1 MKHKLGIIG
10 AGGLIGSR
18 LILFFDSAYE
28 VRIIKSKKLYLN
40 PEELVSELDGLDI
53 IINLAGYPV
62 SGRWNNAIKK
72 LIYDSRI
79 ITTRNLANAINL
91 LKKKPVH
98 YINASAVGIYAD
110 GLICDENSQHFA
122 DNFLAKVVADWEK
135 EASGVEKVKFTIIRI
150 GVVLSRSGGAYSLLR
165 KIFKAGAGGIIGN
178 GEQGFSFILIDDLVA
193 AFGFVIE
200 NNITGIVNAVS
211 PNPVNNKIFT
221 KELAS
226 ALNRPSFLTVPGF
239 ALRILYG
246 EGSTTVLQ
254 GQKVIPSR
262 LVNSGFKF
270 VGNNLKD
277 CLKILE
283 K

>member
-1 MKHKLGIIG
+1 MKQKLGIIG

-18 LILFFDSAYE
+18 LSALLDSAYE
-28 VRIIKSKKLYLN
+28 IRIIKSRKLYLN
-40 PEELVSELDGLDI
+40 PEELIRELENLDI
-53 IINLAGYPV
+53 IINLAGHPV
-62 SGRWNNAIKK
+62 SGRWNNKIKK

-79 ITTRNLANAINL
+79 VTTRNLVNAINL
-91 LKKKPVH
+91 MKVKPIH

-110 GLICDENSQHFA
+110 GLICDENSHHFA

-135 EASGVEKVKFTIIRI
+135 EASRVEKINLTIIRI
-150 GVVLSRSGGAYSLLR
+150 GVVLSRSGGAYVLLR
-165 KIFKAGAGGIIGN
+165 KVFKAGLGGIIGS

-193 AFGFVIE
+193 AFRFIIE
-200 NNITGIVNAVS
+200 NNITGIVNAVC

-226 ALNRPSFLTVPGF
+226 ALNRPSLLPVPGF
-239 ALRILYG
+239 AIRILYG
-246 EGSTTVLQ
+246 EGSTTVLR

-262 LVNSGFKF
+262 LVNSGFRF
-270 VGNNLKD
+270 VGNNLID
-277 CLKILE
+277 CLTILE

>member
-1 MKHKLGIIG
+1 MKQKLGIIG

-18 LILFFDSAYE
+18 LSLFLDSAYD
-28 VRIIKSKKLYLN
+28 VRKIKSEKLYLN
-40 PEELVSELDGLDI
+40 PEELVRDLENLDI

-62 SGRWNNAIKK
+62 SGRWNDKIKK
-72 LIYDSRI
+72 LISDSRI
-79 ITTRNLANAINL
+79 VTTHNLVNAINL
-91 LKKKPVH
+91 MKVKPVH

-110 GLICDENSQHFA
+110 GLICNENTQHFA

-135 EASGVEKVKFTIIRI
+135 EASGVENVNLTIVRI
-150 GVVLSRSGGAYSLLR
+150 GVVLSRSGGAYALLR
-165 KIFKAGAGGIIGN
+165 KVFKAGAGGIIGS
-178 GEQGFSFILIDDLVA
+178 GEQGFSFILIDDLIA
-193 AFGFVIE
+193 AFGFIIE
-200 NNITGIVNAVS
+200 NNITGIINAVS

-226 ALNRPSFLTVPGF
+226 ALNRPSFLPVPEF
-239 ALRILYG
+239 AIRLLYG
-246 EGSTTVLQ
+246 EGSTTVLH
-254 GQKVIPSR
+254 GQKAIPSR
-262 LVNSGFKF
+262 LVNCGFKF